1 MDTSQHDMQG
11 LFAQLGLPDSEASIE
26 NFIRNNHLPPDVPL
40 ENAAFW
46 VPARP
51 SLSARRLR
59 WTPTGRRWL
68 TTSTPNCV
76 TDAVLRP

>member
-46 VPARP
+46 
-51 SLSARRLR
+51 SAGQAQFIREAITLDADWAEVVDHLDAQLR
-59 WTPTGRRWL
+59 H
-68 TTSTPNCV
+68 
-76 TDAVLRP
+76 